1 MNILYYQHQFPA
13 IGGIETVTAT
23 LSNFL
28 ARQGHRVAILSY
40 VQKDNARRMVALD
53 ACVDVLHMPS
63 ADIRNAANVAFLQRE
78 IDERRIDV
86 LVFQDSYAPIEHALF
101 ACPRLPPVIT
111 VEHNSPYWDSA
122 DGKTGGLTFKD
133 ILCHLRHPFARLRR
147 RAREGARRRLLYG
160 RSAAYVL
167 LSNRFFG
174 EFRAVTHLGDTRKLV
189 AIANP
194 RTDKAVVDAASAKRN
209 VVLFCGTLNSLKG
222 CDLLL
227 DAWRKVA
234 SRTDWTLRIVG
245 DGPERARLEESAKG
259 LPRVE
264 FVGYESD
271 PMPFFA
277 DARIFAF
284 PSRRE
289 GWGLVLVEAMAHGCV
304 PVAFESYS
312 AVFDIVD
319 DGETGFLVPAFDV
332 EAYADRLLSL
342 MEDRA
347 LLDSLSRAA
356 AESVDRFSVE
366 RIGAKWERLFQDVV
380 SARRHLEDTK

>member
-13 IGGIETVTAT
+13 IGGIETVTAA
-23 LSNFL
+23 L
-28 ARQGHRVAILSY
+28 ANDLVARGHQVAILSF
-40 VQKDNARRMVALD
+40 VRKDNADRMVALD
-53 ACVDVLHMPS
+53 TRVDVVPMPS
-63 ADIRNAANVAFLQRE
+63 ADISEAANAAFLQRV

-86 LVFQDSYAPIEHALF
+86 LVFQDSYAPIEKALF
-101 ACPRLPPVIT
+101 ACRRLPPVVT
-111 VEHNSPYWDSA
+111 VEHSSPYWDAA

-133 ILCHLRHPFARLRR
+133 VLCHLRHPFARLRQ
-147 RAREGARRRLLYG
+147 RAHEAARRRLLYG
-160 RSAAYVL
+160 KSAAYVL

-194 RTDKAVVDAASAKRN
+194 RTDKAVAGVARAKKD
-209 VVLFCGTLNSLKG
+209 VVLFCGTLNNLKG
-222 CDLLL
+222 CDLLI
-227 DAWRKVA
+227 DAWRKVV

-245 DGPERARLEESAKG
+245 DGPERARLEASAKG
-259 LPRVE
+259 LARVE
-264 FVGYESD
+264 FVGYEPD

-277 DARIFAF
+277 EARIFAF

-312 AVFDIVD
+312 AVHDIVA
-319 DGETGFLVPAFDV
+319 DGETGLLVPAFDV
-332 EAYADRLLSL
+332 EAYAGHLLSL

-347 LLDSLSRAA
+347 RLDALSRAA
-356 AESVDRFSVE
+356 ERSADRFSIE
-366 RIGAKWERLFQDVV
+366 RIGAKWERLFQDVL
-380 SARRHLEDTK
+380 SRPRHLEEPK